1 MRIPLIR
8 LAHQRNLTLAPVS
21 LLPDLMIRAGFAGMV
36 SQLME
41 DILDVIDEVS
51 ALPGENLTGTIEV
64 RF

>member
-1 MRIPLIR
+1 
-8 LAHQRNLTLAPVS
+8 
-21 LLPDLMIRAGFAGMV
+21 MIRAGFAGMV

-51 ALPGENLTGTIEV
+51 VLPGENLTGTIEV